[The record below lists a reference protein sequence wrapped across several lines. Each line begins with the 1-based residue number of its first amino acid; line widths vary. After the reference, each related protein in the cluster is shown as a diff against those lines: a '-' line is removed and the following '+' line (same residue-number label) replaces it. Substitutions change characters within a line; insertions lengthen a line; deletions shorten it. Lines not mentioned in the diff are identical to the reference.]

1 MFVYCPLQTRA
12 GRDKDLADQNGQV
25 RRQLLPPSTLEPS
38 RFMATRRH
46 IMLRAKRE
54 RGGLGLVPWENGR
67 RRAEYNRLVMN
78 VRSVLGREVNPQCNA
93 RAYPVTVPELS
104 MSMIVRGID
113 VGLRFF
119 RIESVPV
126 PSYTRLPPGSHGIL
140 NDEWIGCEQHAVVL
154 DGLANQHP
162 VERVAVQYGKLVQVK
177 HCAFFKR
184 QNSYS
189 VLLSLFQYKLIERS
203 RHGQL
208 SK

>member
-1 MFVYCPLQTRA
+1 
-12 GRDKDLADQNGQV
+12 
-25 RRQLLPPSTLEPS
+25 
-38 RFMATRRH
+38 
-46 IMLRAKRE
+46 
-54 RGGLGLVPWENGR
+54 VPWENGR
-67 RRAEYNRLVMN
+67 RRAEYNRLDMN
-78 VRSVLGREVNPQCNA
+78 VRSALGREISPQFNA
-93 RAYPVTVPELS
+93 GVYPVLS
-104 MSMIVRGID
+104 MSMIVRGIG

-126 PSYTRLPPGSHGIL
+126 PSYTRLPLGSHGIL

-154 DGLANQHP
+154 DGLTNQHP
-162 VERVAVQYGKLVQVK
+162 VERVAVQDGKLVQVK

-184 QNSYS
+184 QNSYP